1 MDYEDADRH
10 HVPRMRRMNKVES
23 GSDQGS
29 PRARVVHNHQGL
41 RVHKSGVQQPPGQP
55 KSKRPPRP
63 SKTAI
68 KVHVVLRV
76 QGLKNVNPLPK
87 EELFQEHQPFAKGS
101 LTEELRKLEE
111 LRGQG
116 VQSQQ
121 KNKGARSD

>member
-1 MDYEDADRH
+1 MHER
-10 HVPRMRRMNKVES
+10 
-23 GSDQGS
+23 
-29 PRARVVHNHQGL
+29 
-41 RVHKSGVQQPPGQP
+41 GVQQPPGQP
-55 KSKRPPRP
+55 KSKRLPQP

-101 LTEELRKLEE
+101 LTEELHKLEE
-111 LRGQG
+111 SRGQG